1 MNKYLLTE
9 KEYGCGA
16 ILVDGYPCTSLGKD
30 PNLCSECIKRL
41 VSDFESQDRK
51 SRKMQLKQLEK
62 EGVLRCDFTIQ
73 RGKNRCYRKT
83 CRRCAALREVGA

>member
-1 MNKYLLTE
+1 MSKHLLTKDE
-9 KEYGCGA
+9 VQNQWTA
-16 ILVDGYPCTSLGKD
+16 MVDEGYKGT
-30 PNLCSECIKRL
+30 IKGYIDYKTMKL
-41 VSDFESQDRK
+41 FLEAQDRK

-83 CRRCAALREVGA
+83 CRRCAALREVGL